1 MSDLLDEE
9 LDVPVVFRRRPV
21 DIPGDMRPAWRIA
34 FVALMLSQCCRGG
47 QSSIRR
53 LHVFNWCNRTTESR
67 NLLRRAVGEL
77 VKPGAVLIRIEPSLA
92 RAIDFAVGTGVLERE
107 SKDRVKLTPE
117 GRRFANEIMD
127 DESILSREKE
137 WALALGQSVTEGFV
151 DSMFVGRNS

>member
-1 MSDLLDEE
+1 
-9 LDVPVVFRRRPV
+9 
-21 DIPGDMRPAWRIA
+21 
-34 FVALMLSQCCRGG
+34 
-47 QSSIRR
+47 
-53 LHVFNWCNRTTESR
+53 
-67 NLLRRAVGEL
+67 
-77 VKPGAVLIRIEPSLA
+77 VLIRIEPSLA

>member
-9 LDVPVVFRRRPV
+9 LSVPVVFRRRPI

-34 FVALMLSQCCRGG
+34 FVVLMLNLCCRGG

-67 NLLRRAVGEL
+67 NLLRRAVSER
-77 VKPGAVLIRIEPSLA
+77 VKPGTVLIRIEPSLA
-92 RAIDFAVGTGVLERE
+92 RAIDFAVGAGVLERE
-107 SKDRVKLTPE
+107 GKDRVKLSSE
-117 GRRFANEIMD
+117 GRKLANEIIA

-137 WALALGQSVTEGFV
+137 WAKSLGQSVTEGFV
-151 DSMFVGRNS
+151 DSIFIGSNS